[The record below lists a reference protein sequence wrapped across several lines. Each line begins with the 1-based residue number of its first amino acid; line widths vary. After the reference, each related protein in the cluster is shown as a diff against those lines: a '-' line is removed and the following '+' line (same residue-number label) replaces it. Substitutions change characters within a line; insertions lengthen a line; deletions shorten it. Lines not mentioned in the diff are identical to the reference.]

1 MWRHQIRCS
10 DSKFPGHR
18 SDHSSPPPSPVTR
31 LAFLRRAPRLRDRA
45 WRSVACY
52 RSGTVAGSHGIPSIL
67 RRKAKAFGAR
77 TKIQRTS
84 RTLTSPRIPSIEVL
98 FVRPTLLSSCSGR
111 SKAGRLT
118 HVGQPSRLAPGAVVV
133 GAGSDIKYSVPT
145 DSRAS
150 TVNLSPKKT
159 NVRRGFTLPG
169 QSCSGRSKAGRLTYV
184 GQPSRLAPGAVV
196 VGSRARYQIFS
207 INWFKYL
214 NSQPVPKKTNVRRG
228 STLPKTKLRRK
239 K

>member
-31 LAFLRRAPRLRDRA
+31 LAFLRRVPRLRDRA

-84 RTLTSPRIPSIEVL
+84 RTLTSPRIPSIAVL
-98 FVRPTLLSSCSGR
+98 FCDRRSCLPAAEEVRREPYPRRPAVPACSGSRR
-111 SKAGRLT
+111 S
-118 HVGQPSRLAPGAVVV
+118 
-133 GAGSDIKYSVPT
+133 
-145 DSRAS
+145 
-150 TVNLSPKKT
+150 
-159 NVRRGFTLPG
+159 RGFTLPG

>member
-31 LAFLRRAPRLRDRA
+31 LAFLRRVPRLRDRA

-77 TKIQRTS
+77 TKILKNQS
-84 RTLTSPRIPSIEVL
+84 HPNEPSNSVNSSSVL
-98 FVRPTLLSSCSGR
+98 RPTLLSSCSGR

-150 TVNLSPKKT
+150 TVNLS
-159 NVRRGFTLPG
+159 
-169 QSCSGRSKAGRLTYV
+169 SKR
-184 GQPSRLAPGAVV
+184 
-196 VGSRARYQIFS
+196 
-207 INWFKYL
+207 
-214 NSQPVPKKTNVRRG
+214 TNVRRG
-228 STLPKTKLRRK
+228 STLPKTRLRRK